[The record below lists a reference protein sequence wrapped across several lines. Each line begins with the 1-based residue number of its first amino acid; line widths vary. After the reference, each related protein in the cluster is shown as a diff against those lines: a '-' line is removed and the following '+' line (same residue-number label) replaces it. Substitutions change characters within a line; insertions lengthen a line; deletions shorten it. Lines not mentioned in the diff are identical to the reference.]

1 MDFNFNS
8 VFDDMI
14 RVFEENLSGEGAHI
28 LIIGKDLLEQ
38 SKAKLEKLAAMFLAG
53 SIDNDQLVLRYA
65 DVKMTIANE
74 LLAEEVEIKAK
85 AQKAING
92 AIDVLTSALFKMKLI
107 P

>member
-14 RVFEENLSGEGAHI
+14 RVFEENLSGEGEHI

-38 SKAKLEKLAAMFLAG
+38 SKAKLEKLAVMFLAG
-53 SIDNDQLVLRYA
+53 SIDKDQLELRYA
-65 DVKMTIANE
+65 DVKMTIENE

-85 AQKAING
+85 AQKTING
-92 AIDVLTSALFKMKLI
+92 AIDVLTSALFKTI
-107 P
+107 I